1 MVGPRADAVIRP
13 PYRISGGPLYLGR
26 RLAQAATSATT
37 AFVQFAS
44 VWGWALNR
52 LWGSPAAAQT
62 QSCSSSDSSKT
73 SGSPWPNGGAPPVGE
88 AGGGGGSAGA
98 GRGGAGPLR

>member
-1 MVGPRADAVIRP
+1 MVGPGADAVIRP

-44 VWGWALNR
+44 FWGWALNR
-52 LWGSPAAAQT
+52 LWGSPAAAPTKRVREQPPAEARG
-62 QSCSSSDSSKT
+62 QPVPDR
-73 SGSPWPNGGAPPVGE
+73 GAPADGE
-88 AGGGGGSAGA
+88 AGGGADLV
-98 GRGGAGPLR
+98 GPGLADLGHI